1 MIRIR
6 VYGGLTMDL
15 QEPSKLLIY
24 LVSGQTGKQDYT
36 NTNQYKYIRI
46 TLWDTKKLTHEW
58 EY

>member
-1 MIRIR
+1 
-6 VYGGLTMDL
+6 MDL

-24 LVSGQTGKQDYT
+24 LLSGQTGKQDYT

-46 TLWDTKKLTHEW
+46 THWDTKKLTHEW